1 MAIDHEL
8 KNQISLLLHKIMPRV
23 LPKLF
28 GISTHIILANDLKK
42 IDFFFFLRKI
52 SFEFPYKSHKQNY
65 NYNRCIVYKIEIH
78 I

>member
-42 IDFFFFLRKI
+42 IDFFFFFKENK
-52 SFEFPYKSHKQNY
+52 F
-65 NYNRCIVYKIEIH
+65 
-78 I
+78 